1 MKKILMVVC
10 AMMFSVASFAQVG
23 KSTAS
28 VHFDYM
34 IDSPNNV
41 GIGANYGYEFAQNV
55 RGVAEFNYFFAKDGV
70 SAWNG
75 NVNVEYLF
83 HLANSSVTIYPLAG
97 LNVLGWSG
105 DASDSKMGLNIGA
118 GVEVPLTS
126 SVTFKAEY
134 NYKTQYDGKSTLSV
148 GLVFPL

>member
-34 IDSPNNV
+34 IDSPNNI

-55 RGVAEFNYFFAKDGV
+55 RGVAEFNYFLKKDHV
-70 SAWNG
+70 SYW
-75 NVNVEYLF
+75 NVEVNANYLF
-83 HLANSSVTIYPLAG
+83 RLASAFTLYPLAG
-97 LNVLGWSG
+97 IDLLGCKVG
-105 DASDSKMGLNIGA
+105 DYSDSKLGLNLGVGA
-118 GVEVPLTS
+118 EYQLS
-126 SVTFKAEY
+126 NNLALKLEY
-134 NYKTQYDGKSTLSV
+134 NYKTQYDGYSLLKFGV
-148 GLVFPL
+148 VIPF